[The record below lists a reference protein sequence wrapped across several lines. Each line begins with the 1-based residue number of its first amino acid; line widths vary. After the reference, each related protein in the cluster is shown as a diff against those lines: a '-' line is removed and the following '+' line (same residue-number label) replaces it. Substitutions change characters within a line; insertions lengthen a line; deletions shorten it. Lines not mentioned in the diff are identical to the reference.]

1 MHKLELIACGGIFRF
16 VRWSHMTEHTGAP
29 SGSRFGAQTEDMAG
43 KQGAESPLP
52 GASVAHLSPLE
63 AAERVASSW
72 VDSIDEALGRAR
84 EQLAGEFSIW
94 KRVSQIA
101 TLELGQPGLTAAVDQ
116 ALHLAAEVSA
126 MDQALVLRPVGPGGC
141 GRVAHRH
148 GVTDAVVAAV
158 EGFSAAGQPIL
169 SALQDFSVADLDGC
183 DAPKDSLLAPTL
195 VAAGLR
201 ALVCIPLRGTRGAH
215 AGTLLLL
222 SPSPRRLNIRDRR
235 LLVMVARRLADL
247 IERSELAERA
257 ERDGREMRAILDSV
271 AESIVTIDSSGMIR
285 TANPATERLFGYAAD
300 ELLGKPVD
308 ALIPER
314 GRRSRDGG
322 FLRAM
327 IGGRRGMIGRSLEV
341 TGRRKDGSDVHLEI
355 VISEIEAKSLYSGVM
370 RDITDRKV
378 AESRLRQSDRMASL
392 GTLAAGLGHDM
403 NNVLFP
409 IRAHLNA
416 LAVDRAEPG
425 ADARAEHVDEIQKG
439 VQYLQQLADGLHYL
453 VHDAGHADGGM
464 DGARLSEWWRST
476 GSLLSRALPPL
487 TAVIVDI
494 GDRLPRVRASE
505 HALTQAVLNLIVNAG
520 EAMQSG
526 SSGPGHLCVTAR
538 AAPDGNAVLLSVSDD
553 GPGMPEAVRR
563 RAFDL
568 FFTTKTRGMGTGLGL
583 AMVQRVAQ
591 EAGGSAW
598 IDSAPGKGT
607 TVTLRLPVACDP
619 SVARGL
625 AVCVSS
631 ADGRTGAFFESA
643 LAGRGFAVTQD
654 PASADAWLVDP
665 RIVSA
670 ADAQR
675 WRSRRPR
682 GVLVLTGRPH
692 RLQSAEWRGVAIGR
706 LGGGKEFD
714 ALLVDVDQA
723 CSIIME
729 RVGNARSDDAGGA
742 GGAGT
747 DARQEE
753 GNEPDH
759 GACAGGRAGA
769 RGR

>member
-1 MHKLELIACGGIFRF
+1 MHKFELFACGGIFRF
-16 VRWSHMTEHTGAP
+16 LRWSHMTEHTGAP
-29 SGSRFGAQTEDMAG
+29 SGSRFGAQTEDVAG

-101 TLELGQPGLTAAVDQ
+101 TLELGQAGLAAAVDQ

-126 MDQALVLRPVGPGGC
+126 MDQVLVLRPIGPGGC

-148 GVTDAVVAAV
+148 GVTDAVVAAI
-158 EGFSAAGQPIL
+158 EGFSDAGQPIL
-169 SALQDFSVADLDGC
+169 SAPRDFSVADLDGS
-183 DAPKDSLLAPTL
+183 DAPEDSLLAPTL
-195 VAAGLR
+195 VAAGIR
-201 ALVCIPLRGTRGAH
+201 ALVCVPLRGTGGVH

-271 AESIVTIDSSGMIR
+271 SESIVTIDSGGMIR

-300 ELLGKPVD
+300 ELLGKPLD

-314 GRRSRDGG
+314 GRRSRDAG

-341 TGRRKDGSDVHLEI
+341 TGRRKDGSDVHLEL
-355 VISEIEAKSLYSGVM
+355 VISEIEQKSLYSGVM
-370 RDITDRKV
+370 RDITDRKL

-416 LAVDRAEPG
+416 LAADRAEPG

-464 DGARLSEWWRST
+464 DGALLSAWWRGT
-476 GSLLSRALPPL
+476 GSLLTRALPPL
-487 TAVIVDI
+487 TKVIVDI

-505 HALTQAVLNLIVNAG
+505 HALTQAMLNLVVNAG

-607 TVTLRLPVACDP
+607 TVTLRLPIACDRQAAIGITAC
-619 SVARGL
+619 VAT
-625 AVCVSS
+625 
-631 ADGRTGAFFESA
+631 ADTRTGAFVESA
-643 LAGRGFAVTQD
+643 LAGRGFTVVDD
-654 PASADAWLVDP
+654 PDAAGAWLVDS
-665 RIVSA
+665 RIVTSSA
-670 ADAQR
+670 AQR
-675 WRSRRPR
+675 WCARHPR
-682 GVLVLTGRPH
+682 GTLVLMGRPH
-692 RLQSAEWRGVAIGR
+692 RLQAAAWRGLAAGVVDIG
-706 LGGGKEFD
+706 KDFD
-714 ALLVDVDQA
+714 ALLVGVDQA
-723 CSIIME
+723 CTIIM
-729 RVGNARSDDAGGA
+729 RRASNARGNDGGGA

-747 DARQEE
+747 DAREEE
-753 GNEPDH
+753 GGQLVD
-759 GACAGGRAGA
+759 GARAGRGA
-769 RGR
+769 RACGR